1 MAAYRLTPRAAD
13 DLDGIYEYTI
23 VNFGLERARGYLND
37 LHQRF
42 NDLAER
48 PALGRGAEQFA
59 PGLRRYPY
67 RSHVVFYLRE
77 NGDVLIV
84 RVLHERMDTPR
95 HFDPTV

>member
-1 MAAYRLTPRAAD
+1 MAAYRLTPKAVD
-13 DLDGIYEYTI
+13 DLDGIYEFTI
-23 VNFGLERARGYLND
+23 MNFGLERARRYLND

-42 NDLAER
+42 KDLAEH
-48 PALGRGAEQFA
+48 PALGRAVGQLA

-67 RSHVVFYLRE
+67 RSHVVFYMPE

-84 RVLHERMDTPR
+84 RVLHEAMDAPR

>member
-1 MAAYRLTPRAAD
+1 MAAYKLTPKAVD

-23 VNFGLERARGYLND
+23 MNFGLERARGYLND

-48 PALGRGAEQFA
+48 PALGRGAERMA
-59 PGLRRYPY
+59 IGLKRYTY
-67 RSHVVFYLRE
+67 RSHVVFYMSE
-77 NGDVLIV
+77 NDSVLIV
-84 RVLHERMDTPR
+84 RALHERMDAPR